1 MHTKWNLLRMMVDES
16 SVSHQSLLT
25 RAHFNTTAV
34 RLCDPRREVGFL
46 STWQV
51 PQNVVDVGWSRG
63 MT

>member
-1 MHTKWNLLRMMVDES
+1 MMVDES